1 MKDLDGLRA
10 EYRSELAAKLSRI
23 EALWLERKIPELH
36 RALHTLAGSAGSF
49 GLRGVSEAAREAEAY
64 LDACG
69 PVLDAGQQA
78 GLQKMLEAIYSR
90 AASAR

>member
-1 MKDLDGLRA
+1 MNELEELHA
-10 EYRSELAAKLSRI
+10 EYRSALPAKVARI
-23 EALWLERKIPELH
+23 DALWRERRMTELH

-49 GLRGVSEAAREAEAY
+49 GLREVSEAAREAETY

-69 PVLDAGQQA
+69 RAPDTGQQA
-78 GLQKMLEAIYSR
+78 GLQQLLEAIYSR